1 MLIDNMA
8 TLKGKYHM
16 NDDILTMLYNN
27 VIKGDTYEYITSKEE
42 GDALLL
48 EEYPHIDEDDDIF
61 KTIYNELLS
70 GIDAYTA
77 FTSATVAATPTT

>member
-27 VIKGDTYEYITSKEE
+27 VIKGDTYEYIKSKEE
-42 GDALLL
+42 SDALLL
-48 EEYPHIDEDDDIF
+48 EEYPDMDDDDDIF
-61 KTIYNELLS
+61 KTIYNERLS
-70 GIDAYTA
+70 GVDAYTA
-77 FTSATVAATPTT
+77 YVASAASAT